1 MRNGRRLP
9 AATTH
14 EVMMRSAVYTGRIS
28 LPRTQ
33 NLNFLFPVPF
43 HTHDFSSFEVD
54 RSQANTSAATSDT
67 SLGTN
72 NSPPPQLPSDHP
84 NKLSSL
90 INKCVKYQTI
100 RKNYEILH
108 PTSNTDTRPKRNQK
122 EFERKERNPLNI
134 NLIPHPHQ
142 SASNT

>member
-1 MRNGRRLP
+1 MRNGRRQP

-14 EVMMRSAVYTGRIS
+14 EVMMRSAVYTGGIS
-28 LPRTQ
+28 LPRTP

-43 HTHDFSSFEVD
+43 HTHDFSLFEVD

-72 NSPPPQLPSDHP
+72 DSPPPQLPSDHP

-100 RKNYEILH
+100 RKITKSSTQH
-108 PTSNTDTRPKRNQK
+108 RTPTRGQKRTK
-122 EFERKERNPLNI
+122 GIRKERKKPPKQQPH
-134 NLIPHPHQ
+134 PHPHQ